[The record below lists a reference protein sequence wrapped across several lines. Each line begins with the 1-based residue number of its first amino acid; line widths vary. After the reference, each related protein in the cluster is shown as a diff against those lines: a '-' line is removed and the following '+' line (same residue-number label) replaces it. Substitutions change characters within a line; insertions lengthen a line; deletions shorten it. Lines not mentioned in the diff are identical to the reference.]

1 MKTLSIMSPII
12 KTVFVKQT
20 WKLVGPG
27 GKNTIWNGWQSK
39 SVIENTLNGA
49 GKPNDHDSS

>member
-1 MKTLSIMSPII
+1 MKTLSIMSPTI

-27 GKNTIWNGWQSK
+27 GKNTI
-39 SVIENTLNGA
+39 
-49 GKPNDHDSS
+49 

>member
-1 MKTLSIMSPII
+1 MKILRIMSPTI

-27 GKNTIWNGWQSK
+27 GKNTI
-39 SVIENTLNGA
+39 
-49 GKPNDHDSS
+49 